1 MFIDNGNQLKNY
13 GMKLQSMGMEI
24 QNFGIQMKNNIMQ
37 NIGNQIQFQNIGNQ
51 IQNMGAQI
59 SNIAIQIFNMG
70 IQVSN
75 IIVNQNKV
83 NMMNQYD
90 LMNNYMHNG
99 INEKIM
105 NDNNEK
111 SIVYNAVFITQSGQK
126 NNITINSNRTVE
138 NLLNLYLNKMGLNLD
153 DIQNKNIFFIYNSK
167 KMELTDKTKLP
178 VIFGNGTPTQM
189 IIVHN
194 F

>member
-1 MFIDNGNQLKNY
+1 MFIDNELKNY

-75 IIVNQNKV
+75 IIVNQNNV

-111 SIVYNAVFITQSGQK
+111 SIVYNAIFKTQSGLK

-138 NLLNLYLNKMGLNLD
+138 NLLNIYLNKMGLNLD
-153 DIQNKNIFFIYNSK
+153 DIQKKNIFFIYNSK